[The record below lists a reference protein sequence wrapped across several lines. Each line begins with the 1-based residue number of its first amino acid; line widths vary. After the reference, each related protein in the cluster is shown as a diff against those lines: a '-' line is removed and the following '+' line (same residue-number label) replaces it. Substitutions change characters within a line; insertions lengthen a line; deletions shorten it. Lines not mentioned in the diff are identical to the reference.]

1 MADKTFFKNNGPFNL
16 AEVALTCGGELEDK
30 SKSDLSIIDVSALN
44 LAGDGEIC
52 AFHDRKVKADA
63 AGCKASACI
72 VTKELAEFLPDT
84 VAKILSTNPK
94 QAFVDIIEKFYK
106 EELPNGRIAESAKI
120 ASSAKIEDGCIIG
133 ENVVICENVKVG
145 ANTVIESN
153 AVVDK
158 GCVIGAN
165 CKIGNNASI
174 AYAVI
179 GNNTYIYCGARI
191 GQDGFGFVSG
201 PSGHR
206 RIPQLGRVII
216 GNDVEVG
223 ANSSIDRGALK
234 DTIIG
239 DGTKIDNLVQIG
251 HNVELGKGCVIVS
264 QTGIA
269 GSCKFGNFV
278 VTGGQSGFA
287 DHLTVEDGAQIAAQS
302 GIIKNVKAGE
312 VLMGTPAFPIKQ
324 YMRQIAYLQ
333 KIVKSGNKNK

>member
-16 AEVALTCGGELEDK
+16 AEIALACGAELDDK
-30 SKSDLSIIDVSALN
+30 SKSDVNILDVAAMN
-44 LAGDGEIC
+44 TAEDGDLC

-63 AGCKASACI
+63 ALCKATACL
-72 VTKELAEFLPDT
+72 VTKELAEFLPSR
-84 VAKILSTNPK
+84 VAKIISNNPK
-94 QAFVDIIEKFYK
+94 QAFVEIIEKFYHEDQAEGK
-106 EELPNGRIAESAKI
+106 ISSTAKIAESAKVGD
-120 ASSAKIEDGCIIG
+120 SCIIG
-133 ENVVICENVKVG
+133 ENVVIGENVKIG
-145 ANTVIESN
+145 ANTIVESN
-153 AVVDK
+153 VVIDK
-158 GCVIGAN
+158 GCVIGSN
-165 CKIGNNASI
+165 CRIANNASI
-174 AYAVI
+174 AYSVI

-201 PSGHR
+201 ASGHR

-223 ANSSIDRGALK
+223 ANTCIDRGALK

-239 DGTKIDNLVQIG
+239 DGTKIDNMVQIG
-251 HNVELGKGCVIVS
+251 HNVELGRGCIIVA

-287 DHLTVEDGAQIAAQS
+287 DHLTIEDGAQIAAQS
-302 GIIKNVKAGE
+302 GIIKDVKAGE
-312 VLMGTPAFPIKQ
+312 ILMGTPAFPIKQ

-333 KIVKSGNKNK
+333 KIVKSRNKS